1 VAKAPVAFA
10 GAIMAGLAR
19 FIETLSLHAAEFG
32 VGMTVIA
39 GSISVL
45 ARSATGDG
53 IAPGGGLGG
62 MSPMASGNAAELIS
76 AFPGDDVHEPAAER
90 LPSGGAAE
98 MVPVVLPLGAATINT
113 GCAGGNCSVW
123 LVSEVIVVGVDIV
136 VLDIG
141 MEVTP
146 TGLIGEIGL
155 SRFVP
160 AIVGALP
167 SSGVVVVTTCA
178 IEVAGVAETAVVA
191 EATLSWDG
199 DSATTS
205 GEQLTLVPGS
215 VGFCAN
221 GGEASVVAGA
231 PGTVK
236 AEKRLV
242 NGLGPLSGDETIA
255 PGVVGTPNSVVPM
268 VDICARD

>member
-1 VAKAPVAFA
+1 VAEAPVAFA
-10 GAIMAGLAR
+10 GAIIAGLAR

-32 VGMTVIA
+32 VGMTLIA

-45 ARSATGDG
+45 ARSPTGDG
-53 IAPGGGLGG
+53 IAPGDGLGG

-76 AFPGDDVHEPAAER
+76 AFPGDDVHEPAPER

-98 MVPVVLPLGAATINT
+98 MVPVVLPLGALTINT

-136 VLDIG
+136 ALDIG

-146 TGLIGEIGL
+146 TGLGL
-155 SRFVP
+155 VSKVVP

-191 EATLSWDG
+191 EATDSCDG
-199 DSATTS
+199 DTATTS

-221 GGEASVVAGA
+221 GEEASVVAGA

-236 AEKRLV
+236 GENRLT

-255 PGVVGTPNSVVPM
+255 PGVVGTPNSVVPT
-268 VDICARD
+268 VDICARH

>member
-1 VAKAPVAFA
+1 VAAAPVAFA
-10 GAIMAGLAR
+10 GGIMAGLAR

-32 VGMTVIA
+32 VGMTLIA
-39 GSISVL
+39 GSIAVL
-45 ARSATGDG
+45 ARSSTGDG
-53 IAPGGGLGG
+53 IAPGGGFAGI
-62 MSPMASGNAAELIS
+62 SPIASGKAAELIS
-76 AFPGDDVHEPAAER
+76 AFPGDDVHEPAPER

-98 MVPVVLPLGAATINT
+98 MVPVVLPLGALTIDT

-123 LVSEVIVVGVDIV
+123 LASEVIVVGVDIV
-136 VLDIG
+136 ALDIG

-146 TGLIGEIGL
+146 TGLGL
-155 SRFVP
+155 VSRVVP

-191 EATLSWDG
+191 EATDSWDG
-199 DSATTS
+199 DTATTS

-221 GGEASVVAGA
+221 GGAASVVAGA

-236 AEKRLV
+236 GENRLT

-255 PGVVGTPNSVVPM
+255 PGVVGTPNSVVPT
-268 VDICARD
+268 VDICARH